1 VLSIISRKVAFS
13 VFVLAVFLLFSKFTE
28 ATYII
33 TSPDT
38 IGDVGNYASL
48 QLDSNGYPIIS
59 YYDSTNGDL
68 RILHCGDSICLSGN
82 IVTSPDT
89 FGDVGYYTSMQLDS
103 NGHPIVSYY
112 DVTNG
117 DIKLLRCGDTTCSSG
132 NTITS
137 PDTVGNVGGYASLQ
151 LDSNGYPV
159 ISYLDYTNG
168 DLKVLHCGNVMCSGG
183 NVIISPD
190 TANNVGHSTSLKLDS
205 NGYPVISYLDYTN
218 FDLKIIHCGDTTCS
232 SGNTITSPDTIGNVG
247 QGTGLQLDSNGNPVV
262 SYYDITNGDLKIIHC
277 GDTTCSSGNT
287 ITSPDTTGDVGVDT
301 SLRLDANGIPVVSYL
316 DYTNGNLKVLH
327 CGNTT
332 CSSGNTV
339 VSPDALGNIG
349 WHVSMQ
355 LDSNGNPVIGY
366 YNYTNGDLKV
376 LRCNNAVCSR
386 GSNMSS
392 DSVDSF
398 KPHASLQRNSDFI
411 VSKSITDKYRSTSA
425 SVSGTS
431 TSPSDYNSDSD
442 STDSDISR
450 ESVFST
456 KLESASASLS
466 AFSGESL

>member
-1 VLSIISRKVAFS
+1 
-13 VFVLAVFLLFSKFTE
+13 
-28 ATYII
+28 
-33 TSPDT
+33 
-38 IGDVGNYASL
+38 
-48 QLDSNGYPIIS
+48 
-59 YYDSTNGDL
+59 
-68 RILHCGDSICLSGN
+68 
-82 IVTSPDT
+82 
-89 FGDVGYYTSMQLDS
+89 M
-103 NGHPIVSYY
+103 
-112 DVTNG
+112 
-117 DIKLLRCGDTTCSSG
+117 
-132 NTITS
+132 
-137 PDTVGNVGGYASLQ
+137 
-151 LDSNGYPV
+151 
-159 ISYLDYTNG
+159 
-168 DLKVLHCGNVMCSGG
+168 
-183 NVIISPD
+183 
-190 TANNVGHSTSLKLDS
+190 
-205 NGYPVISYLDYTN
+205 
-218 FDLKIIHCGDTTCS
+218 
-232 SGNTITSPDTIGNVG
+232 
-247 QGTGLQLDSNGNPVV
+247 
-262 SYYDITNGDLKIIHC
+262 
-277 GDTTCSSGNT
+277 
-287 ITSPDTTGDVGVDT
+287 
-301 SLRLDANGIPVVSYL
+301 RLDANGIPVVSYL

>member
-1 VLSIISRKVAFS
+1 MINNRILVLSIISRKVAFS

-168 DLKVLHCGNVMCSGG
+168 DLKVLHCGNVTCSG
-183 NVIISPD
+183 
-190 TANNVGHSTSLKLDS
+190 
-205 NGYPVISYLDYTN
+205 
-218 FDLKIIHCGDTTCS
+218 
-232 SGNTITSPDTIGNVG
+232 
-247 QGTGLQLDSNGNPVV
+247 
-262 SYYDITNGDLKIIHC
+262 
-277 GDTTCSSGNT
+277 
-287 ITSPDTTGDVGVDT
+287 
-301 SLRLDANGIPVVSYL
+301 
-316 DYTNGNLKVLH
+316 
-327 CGNTT
+327 
-332 CSSGNTV
+332 GNTV